1 MYYLSENF
9 KSLNILLMKIKGLII
24 IICLIALSLGS
35 CSKSSIR
42 NAKISTTEDT
52 LSYAFGVANYNAL
65 MADSLDLN
73 PIAMAKAMMDSKE
86 GKAFMDDATA
96 RGFFMVYM
104 NARQESQNRIMFQDI
119 IVESEAFLAANKE
132 KPGII
137 VTPSGLQYQVIKMG
151 TGPKPTAE
159 QTVKVLYTGSLVDST
174 IFDQN
179 IDRTAPAEL
188 QVNSVIPAWSEAL
201 QLMPVGSVFK
211 LYIPQDLAYGA
222 TGAGDVI
229 PPFATLI
236 FEVELL
242 GIVN

>member
-1 MYYLSENF
+1 
-9 KSLNILLMKIKGLII
+9 MKIKGLII
-24 IICLIALSLGS
+24 IISVIALSLYS

-42 NAKISTTEDT
+42 NSKISTREDT

-65 MADSLDLN
+65 MADSLELN

-86 GKAFMDDATA
+86 GKAFMDDAGA

-104 NARQESQNRIMFQDI
+104 NERSEKLNREMFQDVI
-119 IVESEAFLAANKE
+119 KASEAFLAANKE
-132 KPGII
+132 KSGVI
-137 VTPSGLQYQVIKMG
+137 VTSTGLQYEVIKMG

-159 QTVKVLYTGSLVDST
+159 QTVRVLYTGSLVDSS

-179 IDRTAPAEL
+179 VDRTAPAEL
-188 QVNSVIPAWSEAL
+188 QVNAVIPAWSEAL

-229 PPFATLI
+229 PPFAALI

-242 GIVN
+242 EIVN